1 MTLQQ
6 LGCDAESEDDLLG
19 QIRSEVKKLG
29 TQQAITRE
37 LLHLER
43 RDTTDYVIKRP
54 QVLPSTRD
62 YLSDK
67 HRLGGREKGGR
78 ELGDEGII
86 IVKDCVPAHSICT
99 LNSCSDMLV
108 ASFSGPHPAFA
119 TCSTGNLK

>member
-1 MTLQQ
+1 MCVVCREVSLTLLQ

-37 LLHLER
+37 VLHLER

-54 QVLPSTRD
+54 QVLPTTRD

-67 HRLGGREKGGR
+67 HRWRE
-78 ELGDEGII
+78 
-86 IVKDCVPAHSICT
+86 
-99 LNSCSDMLV
+99 
-108 ASFSGPHPAFA
+108 
-119 TCSTGNLK
+119 